1 MWFPWRTG
9 GCMSEGMQSY
19 ILFKLGETT
28 FAVASAIVQE
38 LELVEDITPVPNAA
52 SYVEGIVLVRGRVVP
67 VINLRA
73 RFGMPRIP
81 WDQQA
86 RIIVLDIKGRKVGLL
101 VDAAREFLEISG
113 KDVQP
118 PPDTVSGVSTQLL
131 EGVVVLEDDRLVLI
145 LDIEELLSASEA
157 EVLPRHKEV
166 EQ

>member
-1 MWFPWRTG
+1 MA
-9 GCMSEGMQSY
+9 SY

-28 FAVASAIVQE
+28 FAVASTVVQE
-38 LELVEDITPVPNAA
+38 LQLVEGITPVPNAA

-73 RFGMPRIP
+73 RFGMLGMPRIP

>member
-1 MWFPWRTG
+1 
-9 GCMSEGMQSY
+9 MSEGAQSY
-19 ILFKLGETT
+19 ILFRLGETT

-38 LELVEDITPVPNAA
+38 LELVEDITPVPNAS
-52 SYVEGIVLVRGRVVP
+52 SYVEGIVLVRGCVVP

-118 PPDTVSGVSTQLL
+118 PPNTVSGISTQLL
-131 EGVVVLEDDRLVLI
+131 DGVAVLGDRLVLI

-157 EVLPRHKEV
+157 EALPRHKEV
-166 EQ
+166 E

>member
-1 MWFPWRTG
+1 
-9 GCMSEGMQSY
+9 MQSY

-28 FAVASAIVQE
+28 FAVASTVVQE
-38 LELVEDITPVPNAA
+38 LQLVEGITPVPNAA

>member
-1 MWFPWRTG
+1 
-9 GCMSEGMQSY
+9 MSEGAQSY
-19 ILFKLGETT
+19 ILFRLGETT

-38 LELVEDITPVPNAA
+38 LELVEDITPVPNAS
-52 SYVEGIVLVRGRVVP
+52 SYVEGIVLVRGCVVP

-73 RFGMPRIP
+73 RFGMPRIS

-118 PPDTVSGVSTQLL
+118 PPNTVSGISTQLL
-131 EGVVVLEDDRLVLI
+131 DGVAVLGDRLVLI
-145 LDIEELLSASEA
+145 LDIEKLLSASEA
-157 EVLPRHKEV
+157 EALPRHKEV
-166 EQ
+166 E

>member
-1 MWFPWRTG
+1 
-9 GCMSEGMQSY
+9 MSEGMQSY

-113 KDVQP
+113 EDVQP
-118 PPDTVSGVSTQLL
+118 PPNTVSGVSTQLL
-131 EGVVVLEDDRLVLI
+131 EGVAVLGDRLVLI
-145 LDIEELLSASEA
+145 LDIEKLLSASEA
-157 EVLPRHKEV
+157 EALPRHKEV

>member
-1 MWFPWRTG
+1 
-9 GCMSEGMQSY
+9 MQSY

>member
-1 MWFPWRTG
+1 
-9 GCMSEGMQSY
+9 MSEGMQSY

>member
-1 MWFPWRTG
+1 
-9 GCMSEGMQSY
+9 MSEGMQSY

-131 EGVVVLEDDRLVLI
+131 EGVAVLGDRLVLI
-145 LDIEELLSASEA
+145 LDIEKLLSASEA
-157 EVLPRHKEV
+157 EALPRHKEV

>member
-1 MWFPWRTG
+1 
-9 GCMSEGMQSY
+9 MQSY

-113 KDVQP
+113 EDVQP
-118 PPDTVSGVSTQLL
+118 PPDTVSGISTQLL
-131 EGVVVLEDDRLVLI
+131 EGVAVLGDRLVLI
-145 LDIEELLSASEA
+145 LDIEKLLSASEA
-157 EVLPRHKEV
+157 EALPRHKEV

>member
-1 MWFPWRTG
+1 
-9 GCMSEGMQSY
+9 MSEGAQSY
-19 ILFKLGETT
+19 ILFRLGETT

-38 LELVEDITPVPNAA
+38 LALVEDITPVPNAS
-52 SYVEGIVLVRGRVVP
+52 SYVEGIVLVRGCVVP

-118 PPDTVSGVSTQLL
+118 PPDTVSGVSMQLL

>member
-1 MWFPWRTG
+1 MA
-9 GCMSEGMQSY
+9 SY

-28 FAVASAIVQE
+28 FAVASTVVQE
-38 LELVEDITPVPNAA
+38 LQLVEGITPVPNAA

>member
-1 MWFPWRTG
+1 
-9 GCMSEGMQSY
+9 MQSY

-113 KDVQP
+113 EDVQP
-118 PPDTVSGVSTQLL
+118 PPNTVSGVSTQLL
-131 EGVVVLEDDRLVLI
+131 EGVAVLGDRLVLI
-145 LDIEELLSASEA
+145 LDIEKLLSASEA
-157 EVLPRHKEV
+157 EALPRHKEV

>member
-1 MWFPWRTG
+1 
-9 GCMSEGMQSY
+9 
-19 ILFKLGETT
+19 
-28 FAVASAIVQE
+28 
-38 LELVEDITPVPNAA
+38 
-52 SYVEGIVLVRGRVVP
+52 VLVRGRVVP

>member
-1 MWFPWRTG
+1 
-9 GCMSEGMQSY
+9 MSEGAQSY
-19 ILFKLGETT
+19 ILFRLGETT

-38 LELVEDITPVPNAA
+38 LALVEDITPVPNAS
-52 SYVEGIVLVRGRVVP
+52 SYVEGIVLVRGCVVP

-118 PPDTVSGVSTQLL
+118 PPNTVSGISTQLL
-131 EGVVVLEDDRLVLI
+131 DGVAVLGDRLVLI

-157 EVLPRHKEV
+157 EALPRHKEV
-166 EQ
+166 E